1 VRQIYVWRLTLLLCL
16 TAYSFAE
23 EPQARELFQ
32 KGEAAERAGH
42 MAQAYLLYSEAAAK
56 DPKNETYWMRAQVVR
71 PKASFE
77 VTPRRL
83 PTIEQPKGELSG
95 PLHFDSVTARDLAEA
110 RKPLPPSEL
119 AARPGTQDFHLRGT
133 ARNLFDN
140 VAKAFGLDC
149 VFDGD
154 YVEGNPI
161 RFDITAA
168 DYRVALHALE
178 AATSSF
184 LVPLT
189 SKLFLVAKDTP
200 QKRSEVEPSVALEVH
215 LPAPTNPQDFTAII
229 TAVQQSMALEKV
241 SWDTQTNTVVIRDRI
256 SKALPARAL
265 LMDLMHPRSQVVIET
280 EVLEVNRSD
289 MLEWGLSLPNLFR
302 ITPFSSVG
310 NATTTLANL
319 VRWGPNGTLLAIGLG
334 SADLLAQFSNSVGR
348 SLMRLDLRAVDGQAA
363 TFHAGERYPVLTSG
377 YFGSNGTTGTVPSG
391 STANG
396 SSPSGSNGSTLQSPS
411 TFGDVANPSAVAVG
425 DFNRDGIPDFAA
437 AASGANAVAVFLG
450 NGDGTFG
457 DPVTYPTGKNPS
469 AILAVDLNKDGNL
482 DLVTADAS
490 SNDVGVLLGN
500 GDGTFTDFVSFA
512 AGTQPA
518 ALASADFNG
527 DGFADLAVANAGSN
541 NLTILLG
548 RGDGTFQ
555 QPMTVQA
562 GSSPRALAAADF
574 NGDGRMDLA
583 VANYGSNDLW
593 VLLGKGDGTF
603 FTNPAMYATGN
614 SPRAVTTGLL
624 NQDANIDLVVANSAS
639 NSVSVFLGDG
649 TGAFNSGTQFPTGS
663 SPVSIVTADLTN
675 NYIQDIATAN
685 SADGTVSVLLG
696 NGDGTFQLPIN
707 IGIGTGTQ
715 PVSLANADLNRDGF
729 QDLLIANFASDNF
742 SVLLGS
748 GNGGFHDSSGNNF
761 QFTGG
766 QTFAP
771 PPAFS
776 FEDLGLMIK
785 ATPHVHG
792 TDEIGLELEAE
803 IKLLTGNS
811 LDGVPA
817 IAQRKLQSQV
827 QLRNGECAIVAG
839 LLTAT
844 EARSILGTA
853 GLSTLPGLGPLLRSN
868 TRDRQ
873 SSEVLILVK
882 PVLVGLPPDQS
893 VTRPLWIGSEAR
905 PLSPL

>member
-1 VRQIYVWRLTLLLCL
+1 MWRLTLLLCL
-16 TAYSFAE
+16 TASSFAA
-23 EPQARELFQ
+23 EPQARDLFR
-32 KGEAAERAGH
+32 KGEAEERAGH

-56 DPKNETYWMRAQVVR
+56 DPNNETYWMRAQVVR
-71 PKASFE
+71 PKASLE
-77 VTPRRL
+77 VAPNRL
-83 PTIEQPKGELSG
+83 PTPEQPKGELPG
-95 PLHFDSVTARDLAEA
+95 PLHFDSVTARDLADA

-119 AARPGTQDFHLRGT
+119 TAQPGTRDFHLRGT
-133 ARNLFDN
+133 ARTLFEN
-140 VAKAFGLDC
+140 VAHAFGLDC

-154 YVEGNPI
+154 YQEGSPV

-168 DYRVALHALE
+168 DYRVALHAVE
-178 AATSSF
+178 AATGSF

-189 SKLFLVAKDTP
+189 KKLFLVAKDTP
-200 QKRSEVEPSVALEVH
+200 QKRSELEPTVALEIR
-215 LPAPTNPQDFTAII
+215 LAEPTNPQDFTAII

-265 LMDLMHPRSQVVIET
+265 MLDLMQPRAQVVIET

-289 MLEWGLSLPNLFR
+289 MLQWGLSLPNLFT
-302 ITPFSSVG
+302 ITPFSSLG

-319 VRWGPNGTLLAIGLG
+319 VRWGPSGTLLAVGLG

-391 STANG
+391 STATGSPSSSSNG
-396 SSPSGSNGSTLQSPS
+396 SSLQNPSN
-411 TFGDVANPSAVAVG
+411 FGNVTNPSAVAVG

-450 NGDGTFG
+450 KGDGTFD
-457 DPVTYPTGKNPS
+457 DPVTYPTGQNPS
-469 AILAVDLNKDGNL
+469 AILTADLNNDGYI
-482 DLVTADAS
+482 DLVTANAN
-490 SNDVGVLLGN
+490 SNDIGVLLGN
-500 GDGTFTDFVSFA
+500 GDGTFTNFVSFA

-518 ALASADFNG
+518 ALAMADFNG
-527 DGFADLAVANAGSN
+527 DGFADVAVANAGSN
-541 NLTILLG
+541 NITILLG

-555 QPMTVQA
+555 QPMTVRA
-562 GSSPRALAAADF
+562 GTSPRSLVAADF

-583 VANYGSNDLW
+583 VANYSSNDLW
-593 VLLGKGDGTF
+593 ILLGKGDGTF
-603 FTNPAMYATGN
+603 FANPATYATGN
-614 SPRAVTTGLL
+614 SPRAVTAGLL
-624 NQDANIDLVVANSAS
+624 NQDTNTDLVVANSAS

-649 TGAFNSGTQFPTGS
+649 TGAFSSGTQFPTGS
-663 SPVSIVTADLTN
+663 APVAVVTADITN
-675 NYIQDIATAN
+675 NNIQDVAVAN
-685 SADGTVSVLLG
+685 SADGTVSLLLG

-707 IGIGTGTQ
+707 IGVGTGTQ
-715 PVSLANADLNRDGF
+715 PVSLANGDFNRDGF
-729 QDLLIANFASDNF
+729 QDLLTANFATNNF

-748 GNGGFHDSSGNNF
+748 GNGGFHDSSGNSF
-761 QFTGG
+761 GFTGG
-766 QTFAP
+766 QTYAP

-785 ATPHVHG
+785 ATPHIHG
-792 TDEIGLELEAE
+792 TGEIGLELEAE

-811 LDGVPA
+811 VDGVPA

-853 GLSTLPGLGPLLRSN
+853 GLSTLPGLGPLLRTN
-868 TRDRQ
+868 TRDHE

-905 PLSPL
+905 PLTPL

>member
-1 VRQIYVWRLTLLLCL
+1 MLRQVYVWRLTVLLWLAACG
-16 TAYSFAE
+16 FAG
-23 EPQARELFQ
+23 EPQAQELFR

-56 DPKNETYWMRAQVVR
+56 DPKNETYWMRAQAVR
-71 PKASFE
+71 PKASLE

-83 PTIEQPKGELSG
+83 PKPDQPKGEVPG
-95 PLHFDSVTARDLAEA
+95 ALHFDSVTARDLADA

-119 AARPGTQDFHLRGT
+119 AAQPGSRDFHLRGT
-133 ARNLFDN
+133 ARNLFEN
-140 VAKAFGLDC
+140 VAKAFGLDS

-154 YVEGNPI
+154 YAEGNPI
-161 RFDITAA
+161 RFDVTNA

-178 AATSSF
+178 AATGSF

-200 QKRSEVEPSVALEVH
+200 QKRSEVEPTVALEIH
-215 LPAPTNPQDFTAII
+215 LSEPTNPQDFTAVI

-241 SWDTQTNTVVIRDRI
+241 SWDTQTNSVVIRDRV

-265 LMDLMHPRSQVVIET
+265 LLDLMAHRAQVVIET

-289 MLEWGLSLPNLFR
+289 LLEWGLSLPNLFK
-302 ITPFSSVG
+302 ITPFSSVN

-319 VRWGPNGTLLAIGLG
+319 VRWGPSGTLLAIGLG

-348 SLMRLDLRAVDGQAA
+348 SLARLDLRAVDGQAA

-377 YFGSNGTTGTVPSG
+377 YFGSNGTTGTAPSG
-391 STANG
+391 SIGSG
-396 SSPSGSNGSTLQSPS
+396 SSSSSSNGNTLQSPS
-411 TFGDVANPSAVAVG
+411 TFGNVANPSAVAVG

-457 DPVTYPTGKNPS
+457 DPVMYPTGQNPS
-469 AILAVDLNKDGNL
+469 AILAVDLNNDGYL
-482 DLVTADAS
+482 DLVTADAG
-490 SNDVGVLLGN
+490 SNDIGVLLGKGN
-500 GDGTFTDFVSFA
+500 GTFTNFVSFA

-518 ALASADFNG
+518 ALATADFNG

-541 NLTILLG
+541 NITILVG
-548 RGDGTFQ
+548 RGNGTFE

-562 GSSPRALAAADF
+562 GTSPRSLAAADF
-574 NGDGRMDLA
+574 NGDGRKDLA
-583 VANYGSNDLW
+583 VANYSSNDLW
-593 VLLGKGDGTF
+593 IFLGKGDGTF
-603 FTNPAMYATGN
+603 GNPAMYQTGN
-614 SPRAVTTGLL
+614 SPRDIKAGQL
-624 NQDANIDLVVANSAS
+624 NQDSNLDLVVANSAS

-649 TGAFNSGTQFPTGS
+649 TGAFRSGNQFPTGS
-663 SPVSIVTADLTN
+663 GPVAVVTADITN
-675 NYIQDIATAN
+675 NNIQDLAVAN
-685 SADGTVSVLLG
+685 SASGTVSLLLG
-696 NGDGTFQLPIN
+696 NGDGTYQLPIN
-707 IGIGTGTQ
+707 IGIGTGRQ
-715 PVSLANADLNRDGF
+715 PVALANADLNRDGF
-729 QDLLIANFASDNF
+729 QDLLTANFASNNF

-748 GNGGFHDSSGNNF
+748 GNGGFHDSSGNSY
-761 QFTGG
+761 QFSGG
-766 QTFAP
+766 TTYAP

-792 TDEIGLELEAE
+792 TGDIGLELEAE

-811 LDGVPA
+811 VDGVPQ

-827 QLRNGECAIVAG
+827 QLVNGESAIVAG
-839 LLTAT
+839 LLTSS
-844 EARSILGTA
+844 EARSILGIA

-868 TRDRQ
+868 TRDRE

-893 VTRPLWIGSEAR
+893 VPRAFWVGSEAR
-905 PLSPL
+905 PLTPM